1 VNSRHPARARSG
13 VTLHVVPG
21 GGPEAGTIESAQKQT
36 PYRRYPLWR
45 VALTNGLTLIHY
57 IAGAGAIVLA
67 YPSLPIVAWP
77 VGLAYFVYAV
87 VQLYVLMPLVVCPG
101 CVYSGI
107 DGGRCPSGLSV
118 ISARFFRDPAQRAAF
133 DARTQGA
140 LCQSN
145 LCLVSLVAPV
155 PLAVPGLIV
164 SFSWPGLALTVAVAA
179 LVTARLAGAYR
190 RVVCAHCLA
199 RRWCPVARTR
209 WSV

>member
-13 VTLHVVPG
+13 VTLHVVSG
-21 GGPEAGTIESAQKQT
+21 SGQEAGTTESAQKQT
-36 PYRRYPLWR
+36 SFRRYPLWR
-45 VALTNGLTLIHY
+45 VLLANGLTLIHY
-57 IAGAGAIVLA
+57 VAGAGAIVLA
-67 YPSLPIVAWP
+67 YRSLPIVGWP

-107 DGGRCPSGLSV
+107 EDGRCPIGLSV
-118 ISARFFRDPAQRAAF
+118 ISARFFRDPAQRTAF

-155 PLAVPGLIV
+155 PLAVPGLIL
-164 SFSWPGLALTVAVAA
+164 SFSWPGMALTAAVAA

-199 RRWCPVARTR
+199 RRWCPVGRSR
-209 WSV
+209 YPV